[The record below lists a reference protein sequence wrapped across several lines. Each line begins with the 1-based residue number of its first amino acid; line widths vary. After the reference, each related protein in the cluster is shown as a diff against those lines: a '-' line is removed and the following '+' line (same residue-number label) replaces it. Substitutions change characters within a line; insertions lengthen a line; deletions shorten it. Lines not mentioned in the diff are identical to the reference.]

1 MKLTKTSIP
10 IGFMLL
16 QVLGA
21 IWYGSLYDIDFHS
34 HTPIKFI
41 VLILFLAFNAGVI
54 VVFMIVYY
62 FYREKKKIW
71 QMPFYLFLLSV
82 GLSLLIDFLET
93 L

>member
-1 MKLTKTSIP
+1 MRFTKTSIP

-16 QVLGA
+16 QVLVA
-21 IWYGSLYDIDFHS
+21 IWYGSLCGIDFHS
-34 HTPIKFI
+34 YAPIQFI
-41 VLILFLAFNAGVI
+41 VFILFLAFNAVVI

-82 GLSLLIDFLET
+82 SLSLLIDFLGI